1 MDHSEKLNE
10 LAKALAKCQGE
21 ILPAIKNKENPAF
34 RSTYVDFFGVW
45 EVAQKP
51 LADNGLSITHSMIN
65 VDGRLYNRAML
76 LHTSGQYLTALV
88 PLLLGKREDMQA
100 IGSCSTYSRRY
111 ATCMLLGIVAEVEA
125 KVRDYY
131 SDDDGESACGRGVIP
146 ENSTFTVNIPPKNVQ
161 TNVTPGNGGRI
172 TLDQI
177 KELTLAIDQCL
188 DSAYANG
195 EVCRVAGIPD
205 ISKIPSSEFPKA
217 LAWVKTLVK
226 KAVK

>member
-1 MDHSEKLNE
+1 MDHSEQLNE

-34 RSTYVDFFGVW
+34 RSAYADFFGVW

-65 VDGRLYNRAML
+65 VEGRLYNRAML

-125 KVRDYY
+125 KVKDYY
-131 SDDDGESACGRGVIP
+131 SDDDGEAACGRGVVP
-146 ENSTFTVNIPPKNVQ
+146 ENSTFTIPVPPKPQ
-161 TNVTPGNGGRI
+161 QNVTPGNGGRI

-177 KELTLAIDQCL
+177 KELTFAINDCS
-188 DSAYANG
+188 DPVYATA
-195 EVCRVAGIPD
+195 EICKVAGIPD
-205 ISKIPSSEFPKA
+205 ISKIPANRYPEA